1 MPNLLHDLL
10 RESAKKY
17 TNKIAVTYRGRKI
30 TYGELDLASERLAS
44 CLINKGI
51 KKNDR
56 VGIYLDKTIDAIIAI
71 FGILKSGACYV
82 PLEPLGLA
90 ERQVLIINDCALE
103 YLIASSK
110 KLVQVNQILKNNNF
124 LKYIFVMDDLR
135 EKNKEYFSGV
145 DIVCQNE
152 ILESKISFPAHP
164 REEIRDDNL
173 AYIFY
178 TSGSTGKPKGIMIS
192 HKASLAFINW
202 AYECFDIRSHE
213 KVSAH
218 APFYF
223 DLSIFDIFVTV
234 KAGATLCIV
243 PQGVSAFPISLAE
256 FIEKEKINNWYSV
269 PSALIQ
275 LILHGNLESRNLS
288 ALKRILYAG
297 EEFPKK
303 YLQRLIKIV
312 PHAKYYN
319 LYGPTETN
327 VCTCYPIKSLSLIE
341 DSVPIGKPIKNVE
354 TFVIKENGAIAN
366 KGESGELYVSGP
378 VLMDGY
384 WHNPQKTKS
393 VLFRS
398 PFHSD
403 RDKMI
408 YKTGDLVKINDLNDY
423 VFLGRRDN
431 MIKSRG
437 FRIQLEEI
445 ELVLNEHPKVK
456 KAVAAAISD
465 IVIGKRIKAIVTP
478 KKENQLT
485 KEAIKDF
492 CLRKLPYYMV
502 PEIIEFRKSL
512 SQTST
517 KKINR
522 RDLT

>member
-1 MPNLLHDLL
+1 MPSLLHSLL
-10 RESAKKY
+10 RGSAKKY
-17 TNKIAVTYRGRKI
+17 PNKVAVTYGDKKI
-30 TYGELDLASERLAS
+30 TYSELDLASEQLAF
-44 CLINKGI
+44 CLINKGV

-56 VGIYLDKTIDAIIAI
+56 VGICLDKSINAIIAI

-82 PLEPLGLA
+82 PLYPLGLV
-90 ERQVLIINDCALE
+90 ERQLLIINDCALE
-103 YLIASSK
+103 YLIVSSK
-110 KLVQVNQILKNNNF
+110 KIIQVNQILKNSNF
-124 LKYIFVMDDLR
+124 LKYIFLLDDF
-135 EKNKEYFSGV
+135 KGKSKKIFSGV
-145 DIVCQNE
+145 NIVCRNE
-152 ILESKISFPAHP
+152 ILESKIDIPVYP
-164 REEIRDDNL
+164 KEEIKGDNL

-178 TSGSTGKPKGIMIS
+178 TSGSTGKPKGVVIS

-202 AYECFDIRSHE
+202 AYECFNIKSQER
-213 KVSAH
+213 VSAH

-223 DLSIFDIFVTV
+223 DLSIFDIFVTI
-234 KAGATLCIV
+234 KAGATLCII
-243 PQGVSAFPISLAE
+243 PQGVSAFPRSLAE
-256 FIEKEKINNWYSV
+256 FIEKEKINSWYSV

-303 YLQRLIKIV
+303 YLQKLIKIV

-327 VCTCYPIKSLSLIE
+327 VCTCYSIKSLSLID

-366 KGESGELYVSGP
+366 KGEAGELYVSGP

-384 WHNPQKTKS
+384 WHNPQKTRS

-403 RDKMI
+403 RDVMI

-431 MIKSRG
+431 MFKSRG

-445 ELVLNEHPKVK
+445 ELVLNAHPKVK
-456 KAVAAAISD
+456 KAAVVAISD
-465 IVIGKRIKAIVTP
+465 MVIGKKIKAIVIP

-485 KEAIKDF
+485 KEEIQDF

-502 PEIIEFRKSL
+502 PEIIEFRKSM

-517 KKINR
+517 KKIDR